1 VTGRIARIWP
11 ANESFGRGERL
22 LCDSQHEEATMTS
35 GATYDAVHQTVA
47 PAQIKVAG
55 MAGDLYG
62 GPDGRPPLVLLS
74 GLTYARGTW
83 QPVLGELGRIDP
95 GRQVLVL
102 DLPGHGDSPDQFP
115 HTLERIVRLVRD
127 AVGEAG
133 LGTPVLAG
141 HSQAGGI
148 ASIYAAQYPTSGVV
162 NVDAPPNLGAVIQV
176 LRAAADQ
183 NQGDLLGTWA
193 TMKRGFRIDLLPPE
207 ARELLARNTR
217 PRTELLASYWEELFA
232 MTPDQASAMVGGAL
246 AALAA
251 AEVPYL
257 LILGTEPPPEIAAW
271 LRNALPQAVVEVW
284 AGSGHF
290 PHLAHPARFAER
302 LAAMA

>member
-1 VTGRIARIWP
+1 
-11 ANESFGRGERL
+11 
-22 LCDSQHEEATMTS
+22 MTS
-35 GATYDAVHQTVA
+35 ATTSAVHHPVA

-62 GPDGRPPLVLLS
+62 GPDGRAPLVLLA

-83 QPVLGELGRIDP
+83 QPVLGHLGRIDP

-102 DLPGHGDSPDQFP
+102 DLPGHGDSPDQLP
-115 HTLERIVRLVRD
+115 HTLEHIVRLIHD

-141 HSQAGGI
+141 HSQSGGF
-148 ASIYAAQYPTSGVV
+148 ASIYAARYPTSGVV
-162 NVDAPPNLGAVIQV
+162 NVDAPPNLGAFIQV
-176 LRAAADQ
+176 LRAAAGQ
-183 NQGDLLGTWA
+183 NHGDLLGTWA
-193 TMKRGFRIDLLPPE
+193 TMERGFGIDLLPPE
-207 ARELLARNTR
+207 MRGLLARNSR
-217 PRTELLASYWEELFA
+217 PTTDLLASYWDELFTL
-232 MTPDQASAMVGGAL
+232 TPDQA
-246 AALAA
+246 AALVEDGVAAVAA

-257 LILGTEPPPEIAAW
+257 LILGTELQPETAAW
-271 LRNALPQAVVEVW
+271 IRSAVPHAAIEVW

-302 LAAMA
+302 LAATA

>member
-1 VTGRIARIWP
+1 
-11 ANESFGRGERL
+11 
-22 LCDSQHEEATMTS
+22 MTS
-35 GATYDAVHQTVA
+35 GATTNAVHQTVT

-83 QPVLGELGRIDP
+83 QPVLGHLGQIDP

-102 DLPGHGDSPDQFP
+102 DLPGHGDSPDQLP
-115 HTLERIVRLVRD
+115 HTLQHLVRLVRD

-141 HSQAGGI
+141 HSMSGGI
-148 ASIYAAQYPTSGVV
+148 ASIYAAQHPARGVV
-162 NVDAPPNLGAVIQV
+162 NVDAPPNIGTFIQL

-193 TMKRGFRIDLLPPE
+193 TMERGFRIDLLPPG
-207 ARELLARNTR
+207 ARELLARNSR
-217 PRTELLASYWEELFA
+217 PRTDLLASYWDELFA
-232 MTPDQASAMVGGAL
+232 MTPDQASAMVGGAV
-246 AALAA
+246 AAIAA

-257 LILGTEPPPEIAAW
+257 LILGTELPPETAAW
-271 LRNALPQAVVEVW
+271 IRNAAPHATVEVW

-302 LAAMA
+302 LAATA